1 MARSIWVNTI
11 VLCVCVLAGVD
22 AAPAQVVRDHRVLKD
37 RVAAVQ
43 PDVVQPK
50 PRVVNP
56 RTLQTVSPFIYGLR
70 KEITD
75 NSGLGPNFDKPI
87 PLISTI
93 NSSQSID
100 LELNDVLNIFED
112 VYPDKNPASGLFY
125 FLPRLYR
132 LDWEAEQGYGM
143 RMMYNASATEGR
155 VGDVM
160 ITARLTASVD
170 NAEIKLAQ
178 ALLAAAGHNVKVLR
192 AVPLAGPPEVSLS
205 GGLRALFNIPAER
218 ISSNPT
224 SEALG
229 EIDIAWVTDT
239 VTKENI
245 ELALTEQVGI
255 SGTLTFTPAG
265 AATRKPQIPIK
276 IAIADSDTLGRFR
289 WVREQNWRNAAPYPL
304 RLKYLHALI
313 LKDNKPIIYSWGL
326 GNTEILPT
334 AQVQWDAKR
343 IPSWIEKEAKRVWID
358 YAIKP
363 GCEAC
368 DKQVIATIT
377 SGVSN
382 ITASPILFET
392 ITPLAD
398 TGAYKLMVVVRSSYL
413 NPRSREL
420 QTLPDVSLNKDE
432 QEFRSGVVYL
442 SDRQSGDTAASEP
455 IFEYLLS
462 VVMRDGVVHQSSK
475 WIPSQNLRVLIGSA
489 QIKAA
494 LGFVP
499 GTTPSNP

>member
-1 MARSIWVNTI
+1 MVRQLWLNTI
-11 VLCVCVLAGVD
+11 VVSALGLAG
-22 AAPAQVVRDHRVLKD
+22 AEFATAQVTRDHRA
-37 RVAAVQ
+37 VAGRPESAQ
-43 PDVVQPK
+43 LK

-56 RTLQTVSPFIYGLR
+56 RTLEVASPFIYGMK

-75 NSGLGPNFDKPI
+75 NSGQGPNFDKPI
-87 PLISTI
+87 ALISTI
-93 NSSQSID
+93 RTSPSID
-100 LELNDVLNIFED
+100 LELKDVLNIFED
-112 VYPDKNPASGLFY
+112 VYPDKNPNSGLFY

-132 LDWEAEQGYGM
+132 LDWEADQGYGM
-143 RMMYNASATEGR
+143 RMMYNAATKEGQA
-155 VGDVM
+155 GDVM
-160 ITARLTASVD
+160 ITARLTANVD
-170 NAEIKLAQ
+170 NAEIQLAQ
-178 ALLAAAGHNVKVLR
+178 ALLAAAGQNVKTLR
-192 AVPLAGPPEVSLS
+192 AVPLAGPPDVSLS
-205 GGLRALFNIPAER
+205 GGLKTLFNIPSEK

-276 IAIADSDTLGRFR
+276 ITIADPDTLGRFR
-289 WVREQNWRNAAPYPL
+289 WTRDQNWRNVAPYPL
-304 RLKYLHALI
+304 RLKYLHALM

-326 GNTEILPT
+326 GNADIVPT

-358 YAIKP
+358 YAVKP
-363 GCEAC
+363 GCEEC

-382 ITASPILFET
+382 ITASPIIFET

-398 TGAYKLMVVVRSSYL
+398 TGAYKLLVAVRSSYL
-413 NPRSREL
+413 NPRSHDP
-420 QTLPDVSLNKDE
+420 QTLPDLSLNKDE
-432 QEFRSGVVYL
+432 QEYRSGAVYL
-442 SDRQSGDTAASEP
+442 GNRSEGEPGASDP

-462 VVMRDGVVHQSSK
+462 VVMRDGAVHQAPK
-475 WIPSQNLRVLIGSA
+475 WIPSQSLRVLIGSS

-499 GTTPSNP
+499 GKEQPKP